1 VKFLLDESTDQRLA
15 AYLSARGHDVKAIA
29 RDYPNAL
36 DDRRVLALA
45 RRERRVLITNDL
57 DFGELIVRERLPHS
71 GLILLRLHDTSLA
84 LKQSRLD
91 VVLTRHAD
99 QLREF
104 LVVTEGRVR
113 RRLTG

>member
-1 VKFLLDESTDQRLA
+1 MKFLLDESTDQRLA
-15 AYLSARGHDVKAIA
+15 AYLTARGHDVKVIA
-29 RDYPNAL
+29 RDFPNAL

-45 RRERRVLITNDL
+45 RRESRVLITNDL
-57 DFGELIVRERLPHS
+57 DFGELIARDRLPHS
-71 GLILLRLHDTSLA
+71 GVILFRLHGTSLA

-91 VVLTRHAD
+91 ALLTRHPD